1 MTISLR
7 SARLIMAAACVCS
20 ALAASPL
27 AHSQAVPTAAHQG
40 KSAQP
45 TPLRLADNYDSFIEI
60 VGQENEHIQAQI
72 QNGKVPVTP
81 RRDYA
86 TLIGISKDEEETM
99 LAIILDAFQRGHSME
114 KQHEQERFT
123 FISQDDQSDP
133 SVRDKVSRMIQES
146 DNAFHNKRDAMLIET
161 VAKLRTQLGEKSF
174 AKLNE
179 SLRSGK
185 FSGSY
190 IDGIKQDI
198 EGRSD
203 PCPPNNNPPP
213 GQTTHLACAKIYRNQ
228 IFEEIGTIDDADR
241 EVAAAGESTGAIRVR
256 FTLFDDLSEDR
267 REAAIALG
275 VEANRAIWEI
285 EKKARA
291 EGEASEKKSATTLEE
306 YIFKLKQVVG
316 DEFFNNLDTYLSKE
330 NKLRNPPLVREE
342 VQQ

>member
-1 MTISLR
+1 
-7 SARLIMAAACVCS
+7 
-20 ALAASPL
+20 
-27 AHSQAVPTAAHQG
+27 
-40 KSAQP
+40 
-45 TPLRLADNYDSFIEI
+45 
-60 VGQENEHIQAQI
+60 
-72 QNGKVPVTP
+72 
-81 RRDYA
+81 
-86 TLIGISKDEEETM
+86 
-99 LAIILDAFQRGHSME
+99 
-114 KQHEQERFT
+114 
-123 FISQDDQSDP
+123 
-133 SVRDKVSRMIQES
+133 
-146 DNAFHNKRDAMLIET
+146 MLIET